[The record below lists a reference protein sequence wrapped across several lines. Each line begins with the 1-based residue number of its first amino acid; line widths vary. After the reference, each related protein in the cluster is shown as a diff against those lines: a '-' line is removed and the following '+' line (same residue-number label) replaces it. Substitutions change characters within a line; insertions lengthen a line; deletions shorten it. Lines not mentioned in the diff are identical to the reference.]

1 MADHLVPLFQN
12 IGLTE
17 QKAKET
23 AKNKNL
29 APTLERAITTAGFHD
44 KPSEKSTGALLYH
57 LASTITPGAVP
68 HLDYIATAIRDSKL
82 TTADQVSAAIKF
94 VNGKQEIDEAA
105 FDEECGVG
113 LSNAVVKRIATAL
126 TQHNHLG
133 GNPAGAKS
141 DDLLQDSGKD
151 LIVWPSP
158 ETLMELYTRLL
169 RDNQEV
175 LTDQSFVVSSFT
187 TSLAEK
193 LEQQLGHSRRQLARQ
208 REPCGC
214 GIDHDDQNLLDFPD
228 DSYEDEPDEEGYEDE
243 DDDDDDDDDDED
255 DEDEDDGDYDDGDDE
270 DDEDDEYEDD
280 SLDED
285 NDDDDNDEE
294 FEDDTE
300 QDVIYR
306 AHYKSGKFVGTKL
319 VGVLEHEKRMF
330 AAMLKVR
337 DNKKRWEEEVRK
349 EKLQS
354 AQKRKQEEERIQ
366 LLQRLRLEDEERRKR
381 ELQEKLRKEK
391 HEQEMRKKREASEG
405 FQRAR
410 SKLFTSALEGNVG
423 VVSRILEISPEESKS
438 IPGLPPSST
447 LLTTLVTGWEFPAA
461 MEGSVGSGEKPGM
474 QETLLHVATRSGSLE
489 LVSYLVG
496 KGAPLDALDCDGRM
510 PLHTAADC
518 CAPLEICKLLLEK
531 SMYHI
536 DRGCVATGK
545 TALHYAAQHG
555 YGELVALLLQHHA
568 RVNVVDSQ
576 GNTPEMLAKAGL
588 DREKSSKAKAQKYR
602 SALQHIQKAI
612 TVIKEAQ
619 RQRDALVEEQRRKDE
634 ELAREEAE
642 KDRAA
647 RRKQEEKLEADQR
660 RREEEEKELERLKAL
675 TADPHGQNGGGG
687 GGGGGKKKKKKKGKG
702 GNETAPTSKETPTL
716 PAKTLAAVSN
726 NAVAKSN
733 SPSPRGSPAI
743 NTQTVVV
750 QPVAETPAP
759 SDAVLKS
766 PALAP
771 KASTPSIITPSAAPS
786 NRHDASAAVAAAAV
800 AAPSALPTPPSPS
813 PPKAASTRLAKVKTN
828 YRPSQSVVARM
839 ADMGFPERDS
849 RKALIQTEGRV
860 EEAIELLT
868 SGAPLAEDSEDE
880 AERAAE
886 EAARRKALVKE
897 TTFATTKASP
907 KWTSSPHTPSTIPPS
922 PPTQST
928 SGHPPSSAKS
938 TNSQQTLLGV
948 LTGAGRQGSVS
959 APTSKGSASHPIQI
973 LQRQPALA
981 PHVQLRSVPTQVLQ
995 RPSMHAHAH
1004 ALSSSS
1010 SSTSSRALKKSFQGQ
1025 ETPILTHSASPTL
1038 SASNPTP
1045 FLAPLTAPL
1054 APPVRAR
1061 YSYGASSVQ
1070 STSQPPSALLP
1081 LTNTRHHVANTMAP
1095 QLQEYGQPGVN
1106 PYSSSTLSPSMAPA
1120 ANSAA
1125 QEFLW
1130 TDMPE
1135 NIRPGIAQAALHPTH
1150 PMPSTGRDGLW
1161 PAQTALLSRQD
1172 IVSSPQ
1178 FNATQSTLPL
1188 SAERHGVAIETRQHS
1203 YDLHSTS
1210 VDDMLRYSQMDML
1223 DGDQDEDN
1231 DDDMIEDVLAMTGT
1245 MDLDAMENSLS
1256 NFNMAALGAPG
1267 SRPKAGSSTAVG
1279 QGRTSSSSAA
1289 RNPVASLWEYGSF
1302 TQDINHL
1309 GQQWSSS
1316 QRSDSHIAAEAH
1328 AGDSHGVD
1336 AYQPWNAGSGFEYV
1350 QDMRQQLP
1358 PSLPPSLPPP
1368 PHHQHHPF
1376 HQHVPKVSAEAGSN
1390 GVAEVDLLSYV
1401 DNLVGSPPRHPPR
1414 LPAYIPMNSA
1424 PGSSHS
1430 DVSPNGFSDDTA
1442 GYLGQ
1447 SPLSN
1452 SSTTLMMGN
1461 YSQSTSLGSNGGGGG
1476 GNSFGYMGHGNG
1488 ERSYSGRV
1496 SVSADAYHYT
1506 QQPEQQRHETRTVPT
1521 VSLESSMSTDSRTA
1535 TGSKMARG
1543 SQRWITTTAA
1553 TDSQTELSAGV
1564 QALNHALE
1572 YSRYPKLNTPQSS
1585 RGSHASPVEGGG
1597 SGAEQYEQRSER

>member
-1 MADHLVPLFQN
+1 
-12 IGLTE
+12 
-17 QKAKET
+17 
-23 AKNKNL
+23 
-29 APTLERAITTAGFHD
+29 
-44 KPSEKSTGALLYH
+44 
-57 LASTITPGAVP
+57 
-68 HLDYIATAIRDSKL
+68 
-82 TTADQVSAAIKF
+82 
-94 VNGKQEIDEAA
+94 
-105 FDEECGVG
+105 
-113 LSNAVVKRIATAL
+113 
-126 TQHNHLG
+126 
-133 GNPAGAKS
+133 
-141 DDLLQDSGKD
+141 
-151 LIVWPSP
+151 
-158 ETLMELYTRLL
+158 
-169 RDNQEV
+169 
-175 LTDQSFVVSSFT
+175 
-187 TSLAEK
+187 
-193 LEQQLGHSRRQLARQ
+193 
-208 REPCGC
+208 
-214 GIDHDDQNLLDFPD
+214 
-228 DSYEDEPDEEGYEDE
+228 
-243 DDDDDDDDDDED
+243 
-255 DEDEDDGDYDDGDDE
+255 
-270 DDEDDEYEDD
+270 
-280 SLDED
+280 
-285 NDDDDNDEE
+285 
-294 FEDDTE
+294 
-300 QDVIYR
+300 
-306 AHYKSGKFVGTKL
+306 
-319 VGVLEHEKRMF
+319 
-330 AAMLKVR
+330 
-337 DNKKRWEEEVRK
+337 
-349 EKLQS
+349 
-354 AQKRKQEEERIQ
+354 
-366 LLQRLRLEDEERRKR
+366 
-381 ELQEKLRKEK
+381 
-391 HEQEMRKKREASEG
+391 
-405 FQRAR
+405 
-410 SKLFTSALEGNVG
+410 
-423 VVSRILEISPEESKS
+423 
-438 IPGLPPSST
+438 
-447 LLTTLVTGWEFPAA
+447 
-461 MEGSVGSGEKPGM
+461 
-474 QETLLHVATRSGSLE
+474 
-489 LVSYLVG
+489 
-496 KGAPLDALDCDGRM
+496 
-510 PLHTAADC
+510 
-518 CAPLEICKLLLEK
+518 
-531 SMYHI
+531 
-536 DRGCVATGK
+536 
-545 TALHYAAQHG
+545 
-555 YGELVALLLQHHA
+555 
-568 RVNVVDSQ
+568 
-576 GNTPEMLAKAGL
+576 MLAKAGL

-619 RQRDALVEEQRRKDE
+619 RQRDALVEEQRRKEE

-687 GGGGGKKKKKKKGKG
+687 GGGGKKKKKKKGKG
-702 GNETAPTSKETPTL
+702 GNETAPISKETPTL

-726 NAVAKSN
+726 NAGAKSN

-759 SDAVLKS
+759 TDPVVKS

-786 NRHDASAAVAAAAV
+786 NRHDASAAAAAAA

-813 PPKAASTRLAKVKTN
+813 PPKATSTRLAKVKTN
-828 YRPSQSVVARM
+828 YRPSLSVVARM

-897 TTFATTKASP
+897 TTLATTKASP
-907 KWTSSPHTPSTIPPS
+907 KWTSSPHTPSTIPLS

-938 TNSQQTLLGV
+938 THSQQTLLGV
-948 LTGAGRQGSVS
+948 LTGAGRQGPIS
-959 APTSKGSASHPIQI
+959 ASTSKGSASHPIQI

-1025 ETPILTHSASPTL
+1025 ETPILTHSASPIF

-1070 STSQPPSALLP
+1070 STSQPPSAPLP

-1135 NIRPGIAQAALHPTH
+1135 NVRPGIAQAAFHPTH

-1178 FNATQSTLPL
+1178 FNTTQSTPPQ
-1188 SAERHGVAIETRQHS
+1188 SAARHGVAIETRQHS

-1256 NFNMAALGAPG
+1256 NFNIAALGAPG

-1358 PSLPPSLPPP
+1358 PSLPPP

-1376 HQHVPKVSAEAGSN
+1376 HQNVPKVSAEAGSN
-1390 GVAEVDLLSYV
+1390 GGVEVELLSYV

-1414 LPAYIPMNSA
+1414 LPAYMPMTSA

-1452 SSTTLMMGN
+1452 SSTTLMMGS
-1461 YSQSTSLGSNGGGGG
+1461 YSQSTSLGSNSAGAGSGGSGG
-1476 GNSFGYMGHGNG
+1476 GNSFGYMGHGNSSVPIPTIGDRPQNHSSSSGSGSGSGDGSSSGLYSAFGG
-1488 ERSYSGRV
+1488 EHSYPGRV

-1506 QQPEQQRHETRTVPT
+1506 QQPEQQRHETRSVPS
-1521 VSLESSMSTDSRTA
+1521 VSLESSMSADSRTA
-1535 TGSKMARG
+1535 IGSKMARG
-1543 SQRWITTTAA
+1543 SQRWMTTTAA

-1572 YSRYPKLNTPQSS
+1572 YSRYPKLNTPQLS

-1597 SGAEQYEQRSER
+1597 SGAEQYDQLSERRNMVDTQTITDHGRWAGVYKLLDRTSRIHPEFEPQEEIKEFIKTCKILVIGAGGLGCEILKNLALSGFCDIHVIDMDTIDVSNLNRQFLFRRADVGKPKAVTAAAFVNKRVQGVTVTP